1 MIKKLLF
8 MAITLFIAA
17 GCSSTQSSG
26 EDTKG
31 ESTAK
36 DDVKKV
42 LEQIFSGPDKEVTQ
56 FYEDNNH
63 EEISNYYKKQ
73 FEPYFTEKY
82 MDQAMKTNLV
92 SSFHQKAY
100 GNEVKMDIVSMSIEQ
115 SEDKATAYDF
125 NTQIDVSNG
134 QSANISGRVN
144 TNEEGKITR
153 IHYMDP
159 QPLLHAFDTAVETE
173 DGLYEYDRSRL
184 VSRTEDEAYQPKYP
198 TVMPFEV
205 DGVEVEAGPME
216 QKDTLLTFTFHAET
230 GEMMELMT
238 VKNGDISYQGVETEE
253 VSIGEQNGQYAGN
266 KGDTQRLIWED
277 GSITYELKG
286 NIEDLSKEN
295 LITVAESFK

>member
-8 MAITLFIAA
+8 MAITLLIAA
-17 GCSSTQSSG
+17 GCTSTQSSS
-26 EDTKG
+26 ENTKE

-36 DDVKKV
+36 DDVKIV
-42 LEQIFSGPDKEVTQ
+42 LEQIFSGPDKELTQ
-56 FYEDNNH
+56 FYEEHNQ
-63 EEISNYYKKQ
+63 EEISNYYKDQ

-100 GNEVKMDIVSMSIEQ
+100 GNEVKMDIGSMSVEQ
-115 SEDKATAYDF
+115 SEEKDTAYDF

-134 QSANISGRVN
+134 QSAKVSGRVN
-144 TNEEGKITR
+144 TNEQGKITR

-159 QPLLHAFDTAVETE
+159 QPLLHAFDKAVETE
-173 DGLYEYDRSRL
+173 DGLFEYDRSRL

-205 DGVEVEAGPME
+205 DGVEIETGPMD

-230 GEMMELMT
+230 EEMMELIT
-238 VKNGDISYQGVETEE
+238 VKDGDISYVDLETEE
-253 VSIGEQNGQYAGN
+253 VSIGEQTGQYAGN
-266 KGDTQRLIWED
+266 KGDPQRLIWKD

-286 NIEDLSKEN
+286 NVEDLSKED